1 MKFYEDFDVGD
12 AFESHRTYRVTAE
25 ELKSY
30 ARQWDPHPYH
40 LDEEHAKKTLVG
52 QLFAPSMLT
61 LSISTRLSHDTDYY
75 RISTVAG
82 LGIDEV
88 RMLKPVLVDDQLK
101 VKVTII
107 SKRVSKS
114 RSGLGIMTTKNE
126 VINQNNDVVLS
137 YSLSAL
143 VNQRAQ

>member
-1 MKFYEDFDVGD
+1 MGD

>member
-1 MKFYEDFDVGD
+1 MKYYEDFDVGD

-40 LDEEHAKKTLVG
+40 VDESYAKKTLVG

-61 LSISTRLSHDTDYY
+61 LAISTRLSHDTGYY
-75 RISTVAG
+75 EMSTVAG
-82 LGIDEV
+82 LGIDDV
-88 RMLKPVLVDDQLK
+88 RMHKPVLVEEQLK
-101 VKVTII
+101 VKITII
-107 SKRVSKS
+107 SKRTSKS
-114 RSGLGIMTTKNE
+114 KPGLGIVTTKHD

-137 YSLSAL
+137 YTLSAL
-143 VNQRAQ
+143 VNQKPQ